1 MKGWLGMLV
10 VAAMLGA
17 CASIQPL
24 AGGEKDEQPPR
35 LVEALSTPNKQT
47 NVQLRQVVLSFD
59 EWILLEDVFNQVVV
73 SPPLKYKPDISLR
86 GRNVLFKLDEREEL
100 REEATYTINFGV
112 AVKDLT
118 ERNPAEDLR
127 FVFATGPYLDSIM
140 VEGVLEDAFTGE
152 PVEKALFMLY
162 DELADSVVR
171 KQLPFYFGL
180 SGKDGRFRIPNVR
193 ADTLKGFALLDA
205 DVNYLY
211 NQPREK
217 IGFPDTLVI
226 TTDSLGVST
235 LRIRMFEAERE
246 LRLLESESA
255 TQGRVQL
262 LYSRPVKAEWIAED
276 SVALQTEYI
285 GDTVRFWYN
294 RKEVDTVSWR
304 MVVKAGDLLD
314 TILVKPVKDRDK
326 LRVASPLRANTP
338 FHPDGEMQMI
348 FSHPVTTID
357 TGLIR
362 WTEDTTGLISG
373 MRWRRDSTQVR
384 RWGISGVWQEG
395 KTYALEALP
404 GAFTDLNGQQNT
416 DTVRLSWKA
425 DLRKQYGEIN
435 LSVEDMDVGM
445 PYVVELLSTNK
456 EVVRSVLVVGEEAGV
471 RVILGPVVPGQYTLR
486 VIKDS
491 NGNGRWDTGHY
502 EARRQ
507 PEEVMLFPLEQLRG
521 NWALEARVSVRG
533 QTPQSRGSGQPDR

>member
-1 MKGWLGMLV
+1 MKWLLGMLV
-10 VAAMLGA
+10 VSAMLGA

-24 AGGEKDEQPPR
+24 AGGEKDEEPPK

-47 NVQLRQVVLSFD
+47 NVKLRQVVLSFD

-73 SPPLKYKPDISLR
+73 SPPLRYKPDISLR

-171 KQLPFYFGL
+171 KQMPFYFGL

-205 DVNYLY
+205 DANYMY

-217 IGFPDTLVI
+217 IGFPDTELI
-226 TTDSLGVST
+226 TTDSLGVRS

-246 LRLLESESA
+246 LRLLESESG
-255 TQGRVQL
+255 TYGRVQL
-262 LYSRPVKAEWIAED
+262 LYSRPVKAEWILVD
-276 SVALQTEYI
+276 SVAVETEYI

-314 TILVKPVKDRDK
+314 TILVKPVKEREK
-326 LRVASPLRANTP
+326 LRVASPLRGNTP
-338 FHPDGEMQMI
+338 FHPDEEI
-348 FSHPVTTID
+348 RIEFSHPVISLD
-357 TGLIR
+357 TALIR
-362 WTEDTTGLISG
+362 WTVDTLGEISG
-373 MRWRRDSTQVR
+373 MDWQRDSVEVR
-384 RWGISGVWQEG
+384 RWRISGLWQEG
-395 KTYALEALP
+395 KTYEMEALP
-404 GAFTDLNGQQNT
+404 GAFTDLGGQRNA
-416 DTVRLSWKA
+416 DTLRLSWKA

-435 LSVEDMDVGM
+435 LMVEDMEEGM
-445 PYVVELLSTNK
+445 PYVVELLSPNK
-456 EVVRSVLVVGEEAGV
+456 EVVRRAVVTGEEVGA
-471 RVILGPVVPGQYTLR
+471 RIIFGPIVPGIYALR

-521 NWALEARVSVRG
+521 NWALEAKVSVRG